1 MAQVKL
7 ISADSHVN
15 EPGDLWQD
23 RLEKKYRDRAPYMVE
38 NPEGMRPGSYL
49 IVEGVPPIHMAQG
62 IGAGKK
68 PEELPKFYK
77 ESTYKDVRPGGWDPA
92 ERLKDM
98 DIDGVEAEVIYT
110 TLGFRLF
117 WLTDGEFQRACFKA
131 YNNWLAEFCSYAP
144 NRLAGLA
151 MITLV
156 DIDEAIKG
164 LRRCAGIGL
173 KGAMIWASPPDDIPY
188 SDSRYDPFWA
198 AAQDLG
204 MPLSL
209 HSITGFGP
217 ESRLMVKNP
226 MDRYVRSTSLCHEV
240 QRSMTTLIFGG
251 VMERFPELKFVSAE
265 NEVGWLSYMLQRLDQ
280 AQDEYKYLYPTTLTM
295 KPSEYFRRQFYATFI
310 DDPVGVATREYI
322 GVDNIMW
329 SSDYPHTVSSWP
341 NSQEVVE
348 RDLKGV
354 LEDERLKII
363 RGNCA
368 KLYGFDVT

>member
-1 MAQVKL
+1 MAEVKL
-7 ISADSHVN
+7 ISADSHVT
-15 EPGDLWQD
+15 EPGDLWQE
-23 RLEKKYRDRAPYMVE
+23 RLEKKFLDRAPYMVD

-68 PEELPKFYK
+68 PEELPKFYQ
-77 ESTYKDVRPGGWDPA
+77 ESTYKDARPGGWDPA
-92 ERLKDM
+92 ERIKDM

-131 YNNWLAEFCSYAP
+131 YNNWLSDYCSYDP
-144 NRLAGLA
+144 NRLVGLA

-164 LRRCAGIGL
+164 LQRCAKIGL
-173 KGAMIWASPPDDIPY
+173 KGAMIWASPPDDMPY

-198 AAQDLG
+198 AAQELG

-217 ESRLMVKNP
+217 ESRLIVKRP
-226 MDRYVRSTSLCHEV
+226 MDRYVRSTALCHEV
-240 QRSMTTLIFGG
+240 QRSLTTLIFGG
-251 VMERFPELKFVSAE
+251 VLERFPDLKFVSAE
-265 NEVGWLSYMLQRLDQ
+265 NEVGWLTYFLQRLDQ
-280 AQDEYKYLYPTTLTM
+280 AQDEYKYLYPTALTM
-295 KPSEYFRRQFYATFI
+295 KPSEYFRRQVYATFI
-310 DDPVGVATREYI
+310 DDPVGVATRDYI

-341 NSQEVVE
+341 KSQEVVE
-348 RDLKGV
+348 RDLEGV
-354 LEDERLKII
+354 PEDEKTKII
-363 RGNCA
+363 WGNAA